1 MIYHHRYS
9 TKSSVCFFPSLL
21 YKQEQGKENKGQG
34 QGIGKGK
41 REPWRKTE
49 DRGQPT
55 TPAIEAVRNSVWCY
69 DGPKAQEKRK
79 PQVPAPMLGYLQTW
93 RTHLNSHFDIPGSL
107 EEDSN
112 QLHTA
117 LGKFDR
123 KSYWVIDFLR
133 DKAQLAQITDPRTG
147 DMSPLETRLQRKD

>member
-1 MIYHHRYS
+1 
-9 TKSSVCFFPSLL
+9 
-21 YKQEQGKENKGQG
+21 
-34 QGIGKGK
+34 
-41 REPWRKTE
+41 
-49 DRGQPT
+49 
-55 TPAIEAVRNSVWCY
+55 
-69 DGPKAQEKRK
+69 
-79 PQVPAPMLGYLQTW
+79 MLGYLQTW
-93 RTHLNSHFDIPGSL
+93 RTHLTSHFDIPGSL

-133 DKAQLAQITDPRTG
+133 DKACLAQITDPRTG

>member
-1 MIYHHRYS
+1 VIYHLRFS
-9 TKSSVCFFPSLL
+9 TRSSVCFFPSLL

-69 DGPKAQEKRK
+69 DGPQAQERRK

-93 RTHLNSHFDIPGSL
+93 WTNLTSHFDIPGSL
-107 EEDSN
+107 EED
-112 QLHTA
+112 
-117 LGKFDR
+117 
-123 KSYWVIDFLR
+123 
-133 DKAQLAQITDPRTG
+133 
-147 DMSPLETRLQRKD
+147 